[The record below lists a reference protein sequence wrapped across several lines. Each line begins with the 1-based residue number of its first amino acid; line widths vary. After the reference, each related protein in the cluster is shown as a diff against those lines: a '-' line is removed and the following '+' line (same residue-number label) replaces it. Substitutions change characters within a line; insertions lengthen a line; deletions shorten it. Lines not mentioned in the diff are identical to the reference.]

1 MFEFERDVKT
11 IRIPVTFKKGQITL
25 LDGQPLPKIC
35 EGSVG
40 ELLLDERAV
49 EDAKLAKKLQAPA
62 TVPMLDAGQSVFF
75 LLMANQIPLEL
86 WSDAEQKKNF
96 VDGPEGPCVEVRLEE
111 PLRLCL
117 RGTKT
122 PSLHSCKC
130 KIPCLED
137 KEAVSLNHA
146 YTLISTYF
154 ETKRISHAGN
164 VFRLGY
170 WRDTK
175 TGKWIRL
182 DELRLVREAERG
194 APDKSQGP
202 S

>member
-1 MFEFERDVKT
+1 MTDLLTVRLSVMFRDG
-11 IRIPVTFKKGQITL
+11 RIML
-25 LDGQPLPKIC
+25 SNGQPLPKIR
-35 EGSVG
+35 EGSFG

-62 TVPMLDAGQSVFF
+62 TILMLDSEQSVFF
-75 LLMANQIPLEL
+75 SMMAHMVPPGL
-86 WSDAEQKKNF
+86 WNEVEQKKNF
-96 VDGPEGPCVEVRLEE
+96 VNGPEGPCVEVRLKE
-111 PLRLCL
+111 PLRLRL

-122 PSLHSCKC
+122 PTLHSCKC

-175 TGKWIRL
+175 TNRWTRL
-182 DELRLVREAERG
+182 DVLRLVREAEHG
-194 APDKSQGP
+194 APDKPQRP